1 MGALA
6 SMHLSVLAG
15 ISFLHDMQNALLRVN
30 DHRQFLTMRQM
41 NLAQQKSSIFSQLA
55 AQGVNQGGQNQQN
68 LQNNV
73 QLRQL
78 EVQEAIIQA
87 LDKQKEMEAKNLET
101 QIQIAQKRI
110 EAEEKMRDES
120 IKTGFRGPGGQ

>member
-1 MGALA
+1 
-6 SMHLSVLAG
+6 
-15 ISFLHDMQNALLRVN
+15 
-30 DHRQFLTMRQM
+30 
-41 NLAQQKSSIFSQLA
+41 LA

-68 LQNNV
+68 LQNNID
-73 QLRQL
+73 LRQL